1 MMERRT
7 SLKPEE
13 KADHQMELDSINL
26 QIESSVEVKQ
36 EVELPMA
43 LGPMESMNTVDHNIQ
58 DLIDIYADLEK
69 AIHKIDG
76 DNSDDANEEQMQK
89 LKKKR
94 YE

>member
-1 MMERRT
+1 
-7 SLKPEE
+7 
-13 KADHQMELDSINL
+13 
-26 QIESSVEVKQ
+26 
-36 EVELPMA
+36 MA